1 MQYIFISLSSFL
13 SCRKILAPKFVKFLS
28 RIISLLLLLYMLMA
42 FVCLSFLEDIV
53 PHFCIF
59 FTFQFGSYKW
69 SFNHSEIIAID
80 EDEAIKGGKLT
91 VVSNTW
97 MLCGSHAFLHNRF
110 KSSTFDSTCSSL
122 P

>member
-13 SCRKILAPKFVKFLS
+13 SCRKILAPKFVKFMS

-69 SFNHSEIIAID
+69 NFNHSEIIAID
-80 EDEAIKGGKLT
+80 EDEAIKGGRST
-91 VVSNTW
+91 VVFQILGCCLALMPFFTIG
-97 MLCGSHAFLHNRF
+97 L
-110 KSSTFDSTCSSL
+110 TFDSTCSSL